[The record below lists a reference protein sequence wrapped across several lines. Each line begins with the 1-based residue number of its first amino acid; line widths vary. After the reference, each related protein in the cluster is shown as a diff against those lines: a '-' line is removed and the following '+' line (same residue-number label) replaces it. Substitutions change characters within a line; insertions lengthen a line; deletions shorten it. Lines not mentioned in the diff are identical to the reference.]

1 MTQAS
6 ALEVTSADETQDYM
20 YNKFNPAEYEVK
32 TDPDQGQ
39 NVTSGLAH
47 LKYKLGLDPPSPHT
61 YRHWRTQAHTQHVS

>member
-47 LKYKLGLDPPSPHT
+47 LKYKLGLDPP
-61 YRHWRTQAHTQHVS
+61 